1 MAIILRANGTKFVQI
16 VMKCIRKRKYFRCII
31 TIQPLLISIMD
42 NIRQRLSE
50 LGYSIYDAPAPVGS
64 YVQCVRTGNLLHLSG
79 GISINGDD
87 KYFGKVGQDLTVEEG
102 QAAARAAML
111 NRLAVI
117 IQAVGSLDKVSRIVA
132 VNGFVN
138 AGPDF
143 YDHPKVLNGASDLL
157 VEAFGEIGKHSR
169 TAVGVSALPLNVAV
183 EISMVVEVRD

>member
-1 MAIILRANGTKFVQI
+1 
-16 VMKCIRKRKYFRCII
+16 
-31 TIQPLLISIMD
+31 MD
-42 NIRQRLSE
+42 KICQRLSD
-50 LGYSIYDAPAPVGS
+50 LGYAIYDAPAPVGS

-79 GISINGDD
+79 GISVNGED

-102 QAAARAAML
+102 QDLTVEEGQAAARAAIL

-117 IQAVGSLDKVSRIVA
+117 VQAVGSLEKVSRIVA

-157 VEAFGEIGKHSR
+157 VEAFGEIGRHSR

-183 EISMVVEVRD
+183 EISMVVEVCG

>member
-1 MAIILRANGTKFVQI
+1 M
-16 VMKCIRKRKYFRCII
+16 
-31 TIQPLLISIMD
+31 
-42 NIRQRLSE
+42 
-50 LGYSIYDAPAPVGS
+50 
-64 YVQCVRTGNLLHLSG
+64 
-79 GISINGDD
+79 
-87 KYFGKVGQDLTVEEG
+87 EEG
-102 QAAARAAML
+102 QAAARAAIL

-117 IQAVGSLDKVSRIVA
+117 VQAVGSLEKVSRIVA

-157 VEAFGEIGKHSR
+157 VEAFGEIGRHSR

>member
-1 MAIILRANGTKFVQI
+1 MHLETQIFPVHSSNPTFVKF
-16 VMKCIRKRKYFRCII
+16 
-31 TIQPLLISIMD
+31 SIMD
-42 NIRQRLSE
+42 KIRQRLSD
-50 LGYSIYDAPAPVGS
+50 LGYAIYDAPAPVGS

-79 GISINGDD
+79 GISVNGECTGGDGYLLHPEQLRKLEQYADD
-87 KYFGKVGQDLTVEEG
+87 SAV
-102 QAAARAAML
+102 L

-117 IQAVGSLDKVSRIVA
+117 VQAVGSLEKVSRIVA

-157 VEAFGEIGKHSR
+157 VEAFGEIGRHSR

-183 EISMVVEVRD
+183 EISMVVEVCG

>member
-1 MAIILRANGTKFVQI
+1 MHLETQIFPVHSSNPTFVKF
-16 VMKCIRKRKYFRCII
+16 
-31 TIQPLLISIMD
+31 SIMD
-42 NIRQRLSE
+42 KIRQRLSD
-50 LGYSIYDAPAPVGS
+50 LGYAIYDAPAPVGS

-79 GISINGDD
+79 GISVNGED
-87 KYFGKVGQDLTVEEG
+87 KYFGKVGQD
-102 QAAARAAML
+102 AARAAVL

-117 IQAVGSLDKVSRIVA
+117 VQAVGSLEKVSRIVA

-157 VEAFGEIGKHSR
+157 VEAFGEIGRHSR

-183 EISMVVEVRD
+183 EISMVVEVCG

>member
-1 MAIILRANGTKFVQI
+1 MRTHGQPASPLRRHL
-16 VMKCIRKRKYFRCII
+16 RKRG
-31 TIQPLLISIMD
+31 
-42 NIRQRLSE
+42 RQILWQSRA
-50 LGYSIYDAPAPVGS
+50 GA
-64 YVQCVRTGNLLHLSG
+64 
-79 GISINGDD
+79 
-87 KYFGKVGQDLTVEEG
+87 EG
-102 QAAARAAML
+102 QAAARAAIL

-117 IQAVGSLDKVSRIVA
+117 VQAVGSLEKVSRIVA

-157 VEAFGEIGKHSR
+157 VEAFGGIGRHSR

>member
-1 MAIILRANGTKFVQI
+1 MHLETQIFPVHSSNPTFVKF
-16 VMKCIRKRKYFRCII
+16 
-31 TIQPLLISIMD
+31 SIMD
-42 NIRQRLSE
+42 KIRQRLSD
-50 LGYSIYDAPAPVGS
+50 LGYAIYDAPAPVGS

-79 GISINGDD
+79 GISVNGED

-102 QAAARAAML
+102 QA
-111 NRLAVI
+111 
-117 IQAVGSLDKVSRIVA
+117 VGSLEKVSRIVA

-157 VEAFGEIGKHSR
+157 VEAFGEIGRHSR

-183 EISMVVEVRD
+183 EISMVVEVCG

>member
-1 MAIILRANGTKFVQI
+1 
-16 VMKCIRKRKYFRCII
+16 MKGIWKCDYFRCILS
-31 TIQPLLISIMD
+31 TQLLLYMD
-42 NIRQRLSE
+42 KIRQRLSD
-50 LGYSIYDAPAPVGS
+50 LGYAIYDAPAPVGS

-79 GISINGDD
+79 GISVNGDD
-87 KYFGKVGQDLTVEEG
+87 KYFGKVGQELTVEEG
-102 QAAARAAML
+102 QAAARAAIL

-117 IQAVGSLDKVSRIVA
+117 VQAVGSLEKVSRIVA

-157 VEAFGEIGKHSR
+157 VEAFGEIGRHSR

>member
-1 MAIILRANGTKFVQI
+1 
-16 VMKCIRKRKYFRCII
+16 
-31 TIQPLLISIMD
+31 MD
-42 NIRQRLSE
+42 KIRQRLSD
-50 LGYSIYDAPAPVGS
+50 LGYAIYDAPAPVGS

-79 GISINGDD
+79 GISVNGDD
-87 KYFGKVGQDLTVEEG
+87 KYFGKVGQELT
-102 QAAARAAML
+102 ARAAIL

-117 IQAVGSLDKVSRIVA
+117 VQAVGSLEKVSRIVA

-157 VEAFGEIGKHSR
+157 VEAFGEIGRHSR